1 MQDLSDEGLLAG
13 FGAGD
18 PVAAHRFV
26 SRFAD
31 TVFGVAAMSGDSHR
45 AEDITQQAFEHA
57 WRHAALYDPRRGSV
71 RSWLRTITHNL
82 AVDAARIY
90 RQVPI
95 QDQDLQLLVGA
106 ADDDP
111 EAQTLA
117 RDAGGEL
124 RRALANLPPEQSRAV
139 VLAAVHGLTV
149 AQIAEFEAIPLGTAK
164 TRVRTGLSKLHAS
177 ISRQGDPR

>member
-1 MQDLSDEGLLAG
+1 
-13 FGAGD
+13 
-18 PVAAHRFV
+18 
-26 SRFAD
+26 
-31 TVFGVAAMSGDSHR
+31 
-45 AEDITQQAFEHA
+45 
-57 WRHAALYDPRRGSV
+57 
-71 RSWLRTITHNL
+71 
-82 AVDAARIY
+82 VDAARIY

-139 VLAAVHGLTV
+139 VLAAVHGLT
-149 AQIAEFEAIPLGTAK
+149 AK